1 MPELTLTVNRA
12 DQRLL
17 VDIHETLLETL
28 RDRLSLTGT
37 KRGCD
42 EGSCG
47 ACTVILD
54 DHPVLSCLTPAMRC
68 LGRRVITIE
77 GMADGDTLH
86 PLQEQLVKHG
96 AIQCGFCTPGV
107 VMAGATLLD
116 RSQNLSEA
124 QIREGLSG
132 NLCRCTGYAKI
143 VGAVISAAQELEAGH
158 G

>member
-1 MPELTLTVNRA
+1 MHELTFAVNGVG
-12 DQRLL
+12 QQLL
-17 VDIHETLLETL
+17 VDAHETLLETL
-28 RDRLSLTGT
+28 RERLFLTGT
-37 KRGCD
+37 KLGCD

-54 DHPVLSCLTPAMRC
+54 DHPVLACLTPALRC
-68 LGRRVITIE
+68 RGKQITTIE
-77 GMADGDTLH
+77 GMATGNNLH
-86 PLQEQLVKHG
+86 PLQEQMVKHG

-116 RSQNLSEA
+116 RLPQPTEG

-143 VGAVISAAQELEAGH
+143 VSAVKSAARDMEAGH